1 KSKRIIERIVM
12 NFKPI
17 QKENDAFKKAREI
30 ESLIS
35 ELSSKG
41 FKLTKANSKSL
52 VMKKGF
58 DKVAK

>member
-1 KSKRIIERIVM
+1 M

-17 QKENDAFKKAREI
+17 QKENDVFKKAREI

>member
-1 KSKRIIERIVM
+1 M

-17 QKENDAFKKAREI
+17 QKENDALFKKAREI